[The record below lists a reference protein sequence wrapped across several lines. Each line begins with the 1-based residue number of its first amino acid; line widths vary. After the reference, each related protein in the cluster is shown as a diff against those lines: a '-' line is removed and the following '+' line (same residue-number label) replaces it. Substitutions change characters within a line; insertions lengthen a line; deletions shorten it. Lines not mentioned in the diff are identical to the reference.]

1 MCVYETYTR
10 AYLLYVSKKISK
22 KIIKKTKNEIG
33 TISHYRK
40 KKVTVQV
47 ERSTIEECLNI
58 IDKFTR

>member
-10 AYLLYVSKKISK
+10 TYLLYVSKIIS
-22 KIIKKTKNEIG
+22 KKTKNEIG

-40 KKVTVQV
+40 KEDIVQV